1 MDLIPATAD
10 CSQEGPVHII
20 TTVPLPP
27 RNTRDNLEALA
38 EAPTT
43 PRAPE
48 TSRQAIKT
56 DADLDARTSHTA
68 LPPPRNTRD
77 NLEAP
82 AEAPT
87 TPRAPET
94 SRQAIKTDA
103 DLDARTSHTALLPL
117 RNTRNDPEA
126 PPTASKA
133 AARIKA
139 NAVTGTDERITP
151 QTE

>member
-10 CSQEGPVHII
+10 CPQEGPAHTT
-20 TTVPLPP
+20 TTVPPPP

-43 PRAPE
+43 PRAPA

-56 DADLDARTSHTA
+56 NADL
-68 LPPPRNTRD
+68 NT
-77 NLEAP
+77 
-82 AEAPT
+82 
-87 TPRAPET
+87 
-94 SRQAIKTDA
+94 
-103 DLDARTSHTALLPL
+103 RTSHTALLPL

-126 PPTASKA
+126 PLTASKA

-139 NAVTGTDERITP
+139 NPATGTDGRITP